1 MLAVGA
7 GLCRYDY
14 GVGSAGSEGIGF
26 RLGGSMHVIHG
37 FDHFPLNARG
47 CVVAIGNFDG
57 VHRGHQALLAE
68 TRAIAARFKR
78 RAGVMVFEPHP
89 RVYFQPD
96 KPHFRLTTLEQK
108 TGLLERYGMDVTV
121 VLAFDALLAGLS
133 AEAFVE
139 RVLVAGLGVSHVV
152 VGYDFHYGKGRGGTA
167 ATLIEAG
174 REMGFGVSIIEQVA
188 VGGEAASSSAIRAE
202 LAQGDV
208 RSAAEM
214 LGHWWRVA
222 GRVQGGAKRGTGM
235 GYPTANVTLAKG
247 TTLAHGIYAV
257 RVHLPNGAGVH
268 DGAAYL
274 GRRPTFDNGAAVL
287 ETFLLDFDGDLYGK
301 EIELEFVA
309 HLRSDRKF
317 DSAEA
322 LVAQMD
328 QDVAAARRILAEV
341 NRTDPFKPP
350 QSV

>member
-1 MLAVGA
+1 
-7 GLCRYDY
+7 
-14 GVGSAGSEGIGF
+14 
-26 RLGGSMHVIHG
+26 MHVIHG
-37 FDHFPLNARG
+37 FEHFPLNAREG
-47 CVVAIGNFDG
+47 VVAIGNFDG

-68 TRAIAARFKR
+68 TRAIATRSKR
-78 RAGVMVFEPHP
+78 RAAVMVFEPHP

-108 TGLLERYGMDVTV
+108 SALLERYGMDITI
-121 VLAFDALLAGLS
+121 VLPFDAVLAGLS
-133 AEAFVE
+133 ADAFVE

-152 VGYDFHYGKGRGGTA
+152 VGYDFHYGKGRTGTT
-167 ATLIEAG
+167 ATLLEAG
-174 REMGFGVSIIEQVA
+174 RAMGFGVSLIDQVA
-188 VGGEAASSSAIRAE
+188 VSGEPASSSAVRAE

-208 RSAAEM
+208 RSAADM

-257 RVHLPNGAGVH
+257 RVYVGDARH

-274 GRRPTFDNGAAVL
+274 GRRPTFDNGPAVL

-301 EIELEFVA
+301 EIEIEFIA

-317 DSAEA
+317 DGAEA

-341 NRTDPFKPP
+341 NRTDPFALPALKA
-350 QSV
+350 